1 MLAHQDAAERKRK
14 EREDADRRA
23 RDAELRRASEFRA
36 QSPPAS
42 TRPVETWFMLQERLE
57 TEREQRTA
65 ARSAAQLTNAH
76 LPPRMHDHALKEAKR
91 GAMAA
96 AGVAPEDIDD
106 ALNPTGA
113 LLKARAPQ
121 HAGAPGALEDRA
133 AAARGEF
140 PQRPK
145 AREPEEVRRELEER
159 VGDEAEALSLSL
171 QVRRELEERHATWE
185 RRMTAAKQRSRATK
199 TTTPHDPLE
208 ARRATQEAKARV
220 RASQRA
226 LKERREADEAAADK
240 AARRE
245 AAARGAR
252 VPENPRMTY
261 SAYLKALKIRE
272 TLERERKAAAK
283 DGKSDEKR
291 RESARRAGAKVKA
304 ATVDFDAERER
315 AADERKASRQ
325 EFVESFRSGAKM
337 RENQAKIRQAASRQ
351 PSLIERL
358 SHESARERAKAAAL
372 KRVAHAVYG
381 ADGGARGEGD
391 DWRKA
396 AVDAEIFDEAERAQL
411 GIALDDDDDYGLE

>member
-133 AAARGEF
+133 AAACGEF

-159 VGDEAEALSLSL
+159 VGDEAEALSLSC
-171 QVRRELEERHATWE
+171 RCG
-185 RRMTAAKQRSRATK
+185 
-199 TTTPHDPLE
+199 
-208 ARRATQEAKARV
+208 
-220 RASQRA
+220 AS
-226 LKERREADEAAADK
+226 
-240 AARRE
+240 
-245 AAARGAR
+245 
-252 VPENPRMTY
+252 
-261 SAYLKALKIRE
+261 S
-272 TLERERKAAAK
+272 
-283 DGKSDEKR
+283 
-291 RESARRAGAKVKA
+291 
-304 ATVDFDAERER
+304 
-315 AADERKASRQ
+315 
-325 EFVESFRSGAKM
+325 RSGT
-337 RENQAKIRQAASRQ
+337 RRGS
-351 PSLIERL
+351 
-358 SHESARERAKAAAL
+358 
-372 KRVAHAVYG
+372 G
-381 ADGGARGEGD
+381 A
-391 DWRKA
+391 
-396 AVDAEIFDEAERAQL
+396 
-411 GIALDDDDDYGLE
+411 

>member
-14 EREDADRRA
+14 EREDADGRA

-145 AREPEEVRRELEER
+145 AREPEE
-159 VGDEAEALSLSL
+159 
-171 QVRRELEERHATWE
+171 VRRELEERHATWE